1 MIASIDH
8 FDLVFMCLKSRRNP
22 LIVFMNNSKNWVFA
36 SGQVWGLMTN
46 VMKTNMR
53 NIFRI
58 TNVTEWKTKV
68 TWKTLFF
75 Q

>member
-1 MIASIDH
+1 MT
-8 FDLVFMCLKSRRNP
+8 
-22 LIVFMNNSKNWVFA
+22 MNNSKNWVFA